1 MGGFIPAPLIPA
13 NGPRTSPP
21 SRTATHGAE
30 YPWLVRDPANTGAKI
45 GRAHV

>member
-21 SRTATHGAE
+21 SGTATHEAR
-30 YPWLVRDPANTGAKI
+30 YAVCTAY
-45 GRAHV
+45 RACVG

>member
-21 SRTATHGAE
+21 SGTATHEAP
-30 YPWLVRDPANTGAKI
+30 YSLCTAKPASVG
-45 GRAHV
+45 